1 MIGRKA
7 AISRAQLDALSPFN
21 PLSEIRVA
29 LWRAHSIYDFAFMDN
44 ESNLPKDVIYSLSLS
59 IYGKNCTHAMIFKSF
74 LLKWNSDFR
83 TISYKRMKKILLIF
97 LFLKIFDPSPRRRR
111 ELRIF
116 IFYESL
122 LSVSLLNSLFLILYL
137 YPIEEIKEV
146 EKFVLLNF
154 KGLRRL
160 LGKRQR
166 LLAYLAKKI
175 EYLYIFFFT
184 SSKKPKIAKLTEE
197 IALNFPGT
205 SLLKELATLIIW
217 LTPIFYYLFTPLSK
231 WIPMDPM
238 NKVKS
243 SNIRRGNSIPQRG
256 VLKDPILFL
265 VLAGIFGIFCEKKET
280 PLFIVDKTKS
290 LLTPLDILFP
300 HKDIEY
306 NEPSLDFIFGPEASK
321 SVPHKKVVL

>member
-1 MIGRKA
+1 MA
-7 AISRAQLDALSPFN
+7 
-21 PLSEIRVA
+21 V
-29 LWRAHSIYDFAFMDN
+29 
-44 ESNLPKDVIYSLSLS
+44 
-59 IYGKNCTHAMIFKSF
+59 
-74 LLKWNSDFR
+74 
-83 TISYKRMKKILLIF
+83 
-97 LFLKIFDPSPRRRR
+97 
-111 ELRIF
+111 
-116 IFYESL
+116 
-122 LSVSLLNSLFLILYL
+122 VS
-137 YPIEEIKEV
+137 IEEIKEV
-146 EKFVLLNF
+146 EKFVDLWLKKKNKKTGVLLNF

-166 LLAYLAKKI
+166 LLAYLAKKNRVR
-175 EYLYIFFFT
+175 Y
-184 SSKKPKIAKLTEE
+184 KKLISQPKIAKLTEE

-205 SLLKELATLIIW
+205 SLLKELATLIIC
-217 LTPIFYYLFTPLSK
+217 
-231 WIPMDPM
+231 
-238 NKVKS
+238 
-243 SNIRRGNSIPQRG
+243 SNIRRGNSIG